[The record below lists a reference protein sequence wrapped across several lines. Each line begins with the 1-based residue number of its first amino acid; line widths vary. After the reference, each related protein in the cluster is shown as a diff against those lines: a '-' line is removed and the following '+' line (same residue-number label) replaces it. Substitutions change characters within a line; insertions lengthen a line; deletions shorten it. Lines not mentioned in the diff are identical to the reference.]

1 MSPTVSKKTHNYQL
15 QTNNL
20 PMKGVILAG
29 GKGTR
34 LLPLTKITN
43 KHLLPIYDKP
53 MIFYPLETLKKAGIK
68 EILIVTDG
76 EFLSSFKKL
85 LGLGKDF
92 GIKLNYKIQKSA
104 GGIAHALNL
113 AKSFVGK
120 DSAAV
125 ILGDNIFTDN
135 FSNDIKGFKCGA
147 KVFLKKVPDP
157 ERFGVPTLR
166 GKKVIKIT
174 EKPKKPES
182 NYAVTGLYI
191 YDNRVFEA
199 IKSIEPSK
207 RGELEITD
215 VNNWYIKNKEMGSKI
230 VKKFWSDAGT
240 FESLAKAG
248 KFIRKYAKTN
258 I

>member
-1 MSPTVSKKTHNYQL
+1 MASATLGNVAYCFTFIF
-15 QTNNL
+15 
-20 PMKGVILAG
+20 MKGVILAG

-68 EILIVTDG
+68 EILIVADG

-85 LGLGKDF
+85 LGTGKSL

-113 AKSFVGK
+113 AKSFVDK

-125 ILGDNIFTDN
+125 ILGDNIFTDD
-135 FSNDIKGFKCGA
+135 FSKDIKNFKRGA
-147 KVFLKKVPDP
+147 KVFLKKVSDP
-157 ERFGVPTLR
+157 ERFGVPTLK
-166 GKKVIKIT
+166 GEKVLEIT
-174 EKPKKPES
+174 EKPKKPKS
-182 NYAVTGLYI
+182 NYAVTGLYL
-191 YDNRVFEA
+191 YDNSVFKA
-199 IKSIEPSK
+199 INKMKPSQ

-215 VNNWYIKNKEMGSKI
+215 VNNWYIKKEKMESKI
-230 VKKFWSDAGT
+230 VGGFWSDAGT

-248 KFIRKYAKTN
+248 EFMRKRTVK
-258 I
+258 